1 MKKVLITGANSY
13 IGDNIKQYLDNFSNE
28 YMVDILDTIGLF
40 PKIDDFEGYDV
51 IIHVAGIAHIKE
63 TNKNK
68 DLYYKVNRDL
78 AIEVAKT
85 AKNAGIKQFII
96 FSTMSVYGLSTG
108 FITKSTIENPQ
119 NAYGDSKLQ
128 ADIFLKGLEDE
139 NFIVA
144 IVRPPMIYG
153 KGCKGNYQK
162 MRMFA
167 LKTFI
172 FPNIKNQRSMLYI
185 GNLTCF
191 VKELID
197 CNRGGLFFPQN
208 EEYVSTSKIVELI
221 ASNNNKKIKMTKV
234 FNFFIK
240 KLNIKVLNK
249 VFGNLT
255 YEKTETINKYSLSE
269 SIELSEG
276 EY

>member
-28 YMVDILDTIGLF
+28 YMVDILDTIGFF

-144 IVRPPMIYG
+144 IVRPPIIYG